1 MNKLIIFSL
10 FSLFLVQLNARSTNY
25 RLLIGTYTSTGKS
38 EGIYSYKINVE
49 KGVFEKQSVAKEMKN
64 PSFLALS
71 ADKKLLYVVGES
83 DKASRAG
90 AFAFNPKEATF
101 RFINSSETKSKGP
114 CYISASNKHVFTA
127 NYGGGSISVF
137 GRQPDGSLSE
147 LQQLI
152 IHTGSSIHPE
162 RQTKPYVHQVLL
174 TPDKKF
180 LIANDLGTDKVTV
193 YRYNENATTQILIAH
208 DSVKVKL
215 GSGPR
220 HMTIS
225 KNGKFAYLMQEV
237 DGTVTAFSLKDG
249 KLTILQETS
258 VITPESG
265 DEARAADIHLSPD
278 GKFVYATNR
287 GTASNITCFAVGKD
301 GKLTFVQ
308 QISTGGVGPRNF
320 NLTPD
325 GKYVFVANQNS
336 DNIVIFQRDKK
347 TGELKNTG
355 KMMQVGAPVCLVFY

>member
-1 MNKLIIFSL
+1 MKRILILSL
-10 FSLFLVQLNARSTNY
+10 FSIIFIQFHAQSTEY
-25 RLLIGTYTSTGKS
+25 RLLIGTYTSNGKS

-49 KGVFEKQSVAKEMKN
+49 RGIFEKQSVAKEIKN
-64 PSFLALS
+64 PSFLALT
-71 ADKKLLYVVGES
+71 ADKKFLYVVGES

-90 AFAFNPKEATF
+90 AFAFNPKDATF

-137 GRQPDGSLSE
+137 GRQSDGALSE

-152 IHTGSSIHPE
+152 VHTGSSIHPE

-174 TPDKKF
+174 TPDKKY
-180 LIANDLGTDKVTV
+180 LIANDLGTDIVTV
-193 YRYNENATTQILIAH
+193 YRYDENATTQVLTPH
-208 DSVKVKL
+208 DSIKVKL

-220 HMTIS
+220 HMAIS
-225 KNGKFAYLMQEV
+225 KDGKFAYLMQEV
-237 DGTVTAFSLKDG
+237 DGTVTAFSLKNG
-249 KLTILQETS
+249 KLTILQETT
-258 VITPESG
+258 VITPQSG

-308 QISTGGVGPRNF
+308 QISSGGVGPRNF

-336 DNIVIFQRDKK
+336 DNIVVFQRDKK
-347 TGELKNTG
+347 TGALTNTG